1 MDRDSPAPARR
12 LLLVGMGSLGR
23 PYLESAHRKGLA
35 CAVLDLPANAERA
48 SGLLGQGDAWYPV
61 RDDTRESW
69 FLAAGAAL
77 ADGPADGVIG
87 FGDPQVIPAALIA
100 AELGLP
106 GPGLLAALV
115 SRNKLLSRELLAR
128 AGIAQPEFTS
138 AGTAEEAIGWAA
150 GRYPVVLKPLSGQGS
165 LGVAVAADAAGIR
178 RWASEP
184 GRPATFLAERY
195 LPGPELSCEAV
206 VAGGDVVFANVTEKT
221 TTAPPYCVELA
232 HQVPARDA
240 GLARDAEALTRAVA
254 AAVGMT
260 AGIIHAE
267 VKAEPDGVYLVEF
280 AVRMPGDR
288 LMEVIR
294 LATGVSLF
302 DAMVDIAV
310 GLPPDVT
317 IRRRAAAAVWFPQP
331 PPGRVTAISG
341 AAEVPALPGV
351 VGSHLKFREGREI
364 PPLRSSHDRLGWVL
378 LAAADRAELAARLD
392 TVRATLRVAV
402 AGADAPRPA
411 SEAPLGGRR

>member
-1 MDRDSPAPARR
+1 MDRDSVTPARR

-23 PYLESAHRKGLA
+23 PYLDRAHRKGLA
-35 CAVLDLPANAERA
+35 CAVLDLPGNAERA
-48 SGLLGQGDAWYPV
+48 CGLLGQGDAWYPV

-69 FLAAGAAL
+69 YLAAGAAL

-128 AGIAQPEFTS
+128 SGIAQPEFTS
-138 AGTAEEAIGWAA
+138 AGTAEEAIAWAA
-150 GRYPVVLKPLSGQGS
+150 GGYPVVLKPPSGQGS
-165 LGVAVAADAAGIR
+165 LGVAVAADAGDIR

-184 GRPATFLAERY
+184 GRPASFLAERY
-195 LPGPELSCEAV
+195 LPGPELSCECV
-206 VAGGDVVFANVTEKT
+206 VVGGDVVFANVTEKT

-232 HQVPARDA
+232 HQVPAPDA
-240 GLARDAEALTRAVA
+240 GLARDAETMTRAVA

-260 AGIIHAE
+260 AGIIHVE
-267 VKAEPDGVYLVEF
+267 VKAQPGGVHLVEF

-294 LATGVSLF
+294 LATGVDLF

-310 GLPPDVT
+310 GAPPDVT
-317 IRRRAAAAVWFPQP
+317 IRRHEAACVWFPQA
-331 PPGRVTAISG
+331 PPGLVTAITG
-341 AAEVPALPGV
+341 LDDIPALPGV
-351 VGSHLKFREGREI
+351 VGSHLRFRQGGEV

-378 LAAADRAELAARLD
+378 LTAADRAELAARLD
-392 TVRATLRVAV
+392 AVRAALHVTVADPATV
-402 AGADAPRPA
+402 TSAAGP
-411 SEAPLGGRR
+411 PLGGRR